1 MTHYFVTQICSLCCH
16 GNRDLRQM
24 KPKLLSQFSDFR
36 QFFDKNEYVP
46 GSKIEKKIAVTVLHF
61 FKFLLEI
68 AFFEQKWPK
77 KLAKTPFRVSAAT
90 YIFI

>member
-46 GSKIEKKIAVTVLHF
+46 GSKIEKK
-61 FKFLLEI
+61 
-68 AFFEQKWPK
+68 
-77 KLAKTPFRVSAAT
+77 
-90 YIFI
+90 

>member
-24 KPKLLSQFSDFR
+24 KPKLFSQFSDFR

-46 GSKIEKKIAVTVLHF
+46 GSKIEKNSSYGF
-61 FKFLLEI
+61 
-68 AFFEQKWPK
+68 AFFQIFAQNSIFRAKNWQKRHFACR
-77 KLAKTPFRVSAAT
+77 L
-90 YIFI
+90 